1 MLLFI
6 ISVIPLWYPPV
17 IMGSKKKVTIHC
29 FLWHIMP
36 LAVGI
41 TGIRVHLRLVQTL
54 IPIRATASGITLH
67 KMSYT

>member
-1 MLLFI
+1 
-6 ISVIPLWYPPV
+6 
-17 IMGSKKKVTIHC
+17 
-29 FLWHIMP
+29 MP